1 MANEKE
7 KGLKTRNLSTKGI
20 ALRKRNQTAKSET
33 LRKKKFDT
41 GLLFRILKL
50 AKPYRSL
57 FIFAA
62 VLALVLA
69 PLSGLRPLLIQKMV
83 DDHIFTGDISG
94 MTQLTAILIGLLVLE
109 VVLMYIFG
117 MATSFLGASI
127 VRDMRVNIFKHITSL
142 NLTYFDKTAIG
153 QSTTRTIND
162 IETINAVFSEGIITI
177 IADMLTLIVILSI
190 MFYTSWKLTLVCMA
204 VIPFMIVGVRWFKNE
219 VAKSFQVVRNEVSRM
234 NAFLQEHISGM
245 RVVQIFNAEQQEAEK
260 FKIINRAYT
269 GANLRAI
276 FAYAVFFPFVEI
288 ISAAALGLMVWYGAR
303 GVIEN
308 HITLGVLVAFPV
320 YLNML
325 FRPVRMLA
333 DKFNTLQMGMV
344 AAGRVFQLMDDDT
357 YVEKSG
363 TLKTDKI
370 KGDVAFKNVWF
381 SYDSQ
386 LKVQSGKFKVESDK
400 DDFQLSTFNFQLK
413 DVSFSLKAG
422 ETLAIVGSTGSGKTT
437 ITSVL
442 SRFYNIQSGSI
453 TVDGVDIRD
462 YDLKNLRSHISV
474 VLQDIF
480 LFSGSVLE
488 NITLRDK
495 TILREK
501 VKKCAEMIGADEF
514 IERLPGGYDYQVM
527 ERGATLSMGQRQLI
541 SFVRAL
547 VFDPNILILDEATS
561 SIDPESEAIIQYAI
575 EKIIARRTSIIIAHR
590 LSTIRHAQHILV
602 MDKGEAIEFGTHAE
616 LLKIE
621 NGRYRELY
629 EMQFSQLVS

>member
-1 MANEKE
+1 MANE
-7 KGLKTRNLSTKGI
+7 
-20 ALRKRNQTAKSET
+20 
-33 LRKKKFDT
+33 KKKFDT
-41 GLLFRILKL
+41 NLLFRILKL
-50 AKPYRSL
+50 AKPYRGL
-57 FIFAA
+57 FIAA
-62 VLALVLA
+62 AILALVLA
-69 PLSGLRPLLIQKMV
+69 PLGGLRPYLIQKMV
-83 DDHIFTGDISG
+83 DDHIFAGDISG
-94 MTQLTAILIGLLVLE
+94 MTQLTAILVGLLVLE
-109 VVLMYIFG
+109 VMLMYVFG

-177 IADMLTLIVILSI
+177 IADMLTLIVILGI
-190 MFYTSWKLTLVCMA
+190 MFFTSWKLTLVCMA
-204 VIPFMIVGVRWFKNE
+204 VLPFMLVGVRWFKNE

-245 RVVQIFNAEQQEAEK
+245 RIVQIFNAEQQEAEK

-363 TLKTDKI
+363 TFKTDKI
-370 KGDVAFKNVWF
+370 KGDVAFKKVFF
-381 SYDSQ
+381 SYQQSPISSQ
-386 LKVQSGKFKVESDK
+386 LPAVSYQPSSNGKQAEADSSKLIADSLD
-400 DDFQLSTFNFQLK
+400 NFQLK

-474 VLQDIF
+474 VLQDVF